1 MTITSSVQGHEK
13 YKGAEDLWA
22 KILREYQFADGRSN
36 VDIKVCQPRES
47 RLATALHRGFFR
59 AQDKWRNMQ
68 QKKKAPMRRQHR

>member
-1 MTITSSVQGHEK
+1 MTITSSVQGHK
-13 YKGAEDLWA
+13 QFQGTKCMWA
-22 KILREYQFADGRSN
+22 KILREYPFAECRSN

-68 QKKKAPMRRQHR
+68 QKKEGADAKAT